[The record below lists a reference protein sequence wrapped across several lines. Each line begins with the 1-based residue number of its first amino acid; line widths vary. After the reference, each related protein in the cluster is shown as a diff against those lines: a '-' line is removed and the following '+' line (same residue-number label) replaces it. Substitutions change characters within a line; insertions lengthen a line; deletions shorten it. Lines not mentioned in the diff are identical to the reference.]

1 MKSFSPEAQAAL
13 AAGDVLVSGAVRID
27 TSPDPILL
35 WGGHGEIALPSA
47 TAPGETEIYKGIGD
61 RGVAQVSG
69 GQLGG
74 TEQGA
79 QLVLSGVDTDIVA
92 ATDLSVLRGRGV
104 ILWRLIFNGAGS
116 QLLHAAIYL
125 RGRTDRANT
134 VDVPGG
140 TSTLTLGIEG
150 ASRGLGRRSERMRSD
165 ADQRLIDP
173 DDTGLRR
180 VSYAGEKTIYFGGK
194 PPVRAGVAFQGSGPG
209 QTPDSSGGGGGGRDI
224 TDVNTD
230 VVGR

>member
-1 MKSFSPEAQAAL
+1 MKSFSPEAKAAL
-13 AAGDVLVSGAVRID
+13 AAGDVVVAGAVRID
-27 TSPDPILL
+27 TTPDPILL
-35 WGGHGEIALPSA
+35 WAGYGELSLPSA
-47 TAPGETEIYKGIGD
+47 VTIGETETYKGIGD

-69 GQLGG
+69 GQLGAA
-74 TEQGA
+74 EQGA
-79 QLVLSGVDTDIVA
+79 QLVLSGLDSDVA
-92 ATDLSVLRGRGV
+92 AGTDLTVLRGRGV

-116 QLLHAAIYL
+116 QLLHAAPYL
-125 RGRTDRANT
+125 RGRVDRANT

-180 VSYAGEKTIYFGGK
+180 VSYAGEKTIYFGGVK
-194 PPVRAGVAFQGSGPG
+194 PARAGVAFQGSGPG

-230 VVGR
+230 VLGR